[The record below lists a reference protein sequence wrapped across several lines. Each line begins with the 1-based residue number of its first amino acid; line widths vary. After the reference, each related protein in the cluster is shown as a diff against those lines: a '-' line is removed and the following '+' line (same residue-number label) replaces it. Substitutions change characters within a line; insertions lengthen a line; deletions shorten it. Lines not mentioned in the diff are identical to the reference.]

1 MNKLEVLVKLQTT
14 EKLIIHCFYV
24 HVALFISHPQVH
36 CQFVCVDAV
45 LGRFYFVFI
54 SLFRARTKRTL
65 IGNFRCKESGRES
78 APLAVHSCGLSERD
92 GEKERAAHGLLLLG
106 VGWPGFG

>member
-1 MNKLEVLVKLQTT
+1 M
-14 EKLIIHCFYV
+14 
-24 HVALFISHPQVH
+24 
-36 CQFVCVDAV
+36 DAV

-78 APLAVHSCGLSERD
+78 APLAVHSCGLRERD
-92 GEKERAAHGLLLLG
+92 GEG
-106 VGWPGFG
+106 VRESSAWAFIIRGWVAWVRLALKYAGNLIMYKVV

>member
-1 MNKLEVLVKLQTT
+1 MFGQ
-14 EKLIIHCFYV
+14 
-24 HVALFISHPQVH
+24 VANHRKVNYTLFLRACCTFISHPQVH

-78 APLAVHSCGLSERD
+78 APLAVHSCGLRERD

-106 VGWPGFG
+106 VGWPGFS